1 MALLVFAVSFCTI
14 VVFEFGQLRLRAG
27 LFSALLGRSDDFLQ
41 CSYCGSAS
49 SDEKCDHGRLVA
61 PVHRNQTGRVRV
73 QNRLS
78 TILKVKT
85 LT

>member
-14 VVFEFGQLRLRAG
+14 VVLEFGQLRLRAG

-41 CSYCGSAS
+41 CSYCGSAG
-49 SDEKCDHGRLVA
+49 SDEKRDHGRLVA

-73 QNRLS
+73 VGLS
-78 TILKVKT
+78 KILKVKT